1 MKPETQ
7 KKIDE
12 LLAVLD
18 LTEEEQWK
26 WATARAN
33 EFWPD
38 EDIFYGYPEKY
49 FADLAFRLRDEVVGR
64 KYNIGV
70 VPDFRGTN
78 TFPECPDSLFRWYEA
93 QQEIDNHLK
102 TWRWPGKADAWWH
115 EQSQPIH
122 WIIAALMAKE
132 LEK

>member
-7 KKIDE
+7 KKINE

-49 FADLAFRLRDEVVGR
+49 LADLAFRLRLKPSR
-64 KYNIGV
+64 KYHDALV
-70 VPDFRGTN
+70 KV
-78 TFPECPDSLFRWYEA
+78 YEHLWMHGKVHGDYVNWL
-93 QQEIDNHLK
+93 EYSITPID
-102 TWRWPGKADAWWH
+102 R
-115 EQSQPIH
+115 
-122 WIIAALMAKE
+122 IIAALIAKE
-132 LEK
+132 LQYD